1 MKQQDRIGKFEIHKF
16 RGRYVSYIYER
27 TENHIS
33 LWSEPNEFGH
43 CIRFVEKIR
52 FLKDYNRDSIRNWYL
67 LKTEE
72 TLRHRNPNISLLEDS
87 DEKVC
92 RLDTLLQKVILSD
105 ILNGYFP
112 LTSIKL
118 LNRKCVKIEKWED
131 LSVKDRWVKEEETY
145 KVLQKLRKN
154 NQL

>member
-16 RGRYVSYIYER
+16 SGRYVSYIYER
-27 TENHIS
+27 TETHIS

-43 CIRFVEKIR
+43 CITFIEEIR
-52 FLKDYNRDSIRNWYL
+52 FLKEYNRDSIRDWYL
-67 LKTEE
+67 LKVEE
-72 TLRHRNPNISLLEDS
+72 TLRHGNPNISPLEDS

-92 RLDTLLQKVILSD
+92 RLEKVLQKVALSD

-118 LNRKCVKIEKWED
+118 LNRNRVKIEKWQD
-131 LSVKDRWVKEEETY
+131 LEVKERWAKEEETY
-145 KVLQKLRKN
+145 KVLQKLRKK